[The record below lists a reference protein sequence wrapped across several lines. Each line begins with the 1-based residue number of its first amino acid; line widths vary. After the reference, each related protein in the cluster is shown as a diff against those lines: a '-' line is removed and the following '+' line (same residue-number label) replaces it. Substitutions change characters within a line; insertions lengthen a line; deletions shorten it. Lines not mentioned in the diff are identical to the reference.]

1 MATFSVIRKRL
12 AILEFA
18 QQESLEIDEFM
29 ELNISSRRSAKERQ
43 IDRLLAKLGSGDT
56 LIVSELSRMGRSVG
70 EIITTVDRLV
80 KEQVQ
85 FIAIKE
91 GVRLIGQQNLQSK
104 VTVTLF
110 GLFAEI
116 ERELISLRTKEGLAA
131 ARATG
136 KRLGR
141 PKGKLGRSKLSGKED
156 EIQRLLTLNVSKSS
170 IARITGVDRSTLHH
184 FIQSRN
190 LLPQRQAS

>member
-1 MATFSVIRKRL
+1 MQK
-12 AILEFA
+12 
-18 QQESLEIDEFM
+18 IDG
-29 ELNISSRRSAKERQ
+29 
-43 IDRLLAKLGSGDT
+43 LGQNPR
-56 LIVSELSRMGRSVG
+56 I
-70 EIITTVDRLV
+70 
-80 KEQVQ
+80 
-85 FIAIKE
+85 
-91 GVRLIGQQNLQSK
+91 RLIGQQNLQSK

-170 IARITGVDRSTLHH
+170 IAKITGVDRSTLHH

-190 LLPQRQAS
+190 LMPARTSELNSKP

>member
-1 MATFSVIRKRL
+1 
-12 AILEFA
+12 
-18 QQESLEIDEFM
+18 
-29 ELNISSRRSAKERQ
+29 
-43 IDRLLAKLGSGDT
+43 
-56 LIVSELSRMGRSVG
+56 MGRSVG

-91 GVRLIGQQNLQSK
+91 GIRLIGQQNLQSK

-156 EIQRLLTLNVSKSS
+156 EIQRLLMLNVSKSS
-170 IARITGVDRSTLHH
+170 IARITGV
-184 FIQSRN
+184 
-190 LLPQRQAS
+190 